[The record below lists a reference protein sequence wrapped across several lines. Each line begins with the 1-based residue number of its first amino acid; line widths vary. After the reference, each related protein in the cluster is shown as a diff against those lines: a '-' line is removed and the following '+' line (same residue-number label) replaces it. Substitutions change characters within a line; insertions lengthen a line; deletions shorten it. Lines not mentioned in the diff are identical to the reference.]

1 MMMIIFYDNDF
12 ANANAMKMKMKK
24 IRMIMI
30 KHLRWKDFSS
40 TIIASSSKNKQWNE
54 EKQKKKKKMV
64 KKTSHWH
71 SITSGKNAPLTRES
85 IIGQE
90 EK

>member
-1 MMMIIFYDNDF
+1 MPMMMIIFYDNDF

-40 TIIASSSKNKQWNE
+40 TIIASSSKNKQLNQ
-54 EKQKKKKKMV
+54 EKQKKKKWTRKLATDIPLLLE
-64 KKTSHWH
+64 KTRPSHE
-71 SITSGKNAPLTRES
+71 RV
-85 IIGQE
+85 
-90 EK
+90 

>member
-1 MMMIIFYDNDF
+1 
-12 ANANAMKMKMKK
+12 MKMKMKK

-40 TIIASSSKNKQWNE
+40 TIIASSSKNKQLNE
-54 EKQKKKKKMV
+54 EKQKKKKKMN

>member
-1 MMMIIFYDNDF
+1 
-12 ANANAMKMKMKK
+12 
-24 IRMIMI
+24 MI
-30 KHLRWKDFSS
+30 KHLRSKDFSS
-40 TIIASSSKNKQWNE
+40 TIIASSSKNKQLNE
-54 EKQKKKKKMV
+54 EKQKKKMY

-85 IIGQE
+85 IIGEE